1 VTCFPNTKTK
11 KGFRVK
17 TSKDLNEV
25 PQVPLSTPDNL
36 DLPQGNSANWPTSPS
51 PNDAGLINSQGLIDG
66 IALLGTLAKI
76 VMQARENMA
85 ITEKLIEER
94 MRKI

>member
-1 VTCFPNTKTK
+1 M
-11 KGFRVK
+11 K

-25 PQVPLSTPDNL
+25 PQVPLSTPHNL
-36 DLPQGNSANWPTSPS
+36 DLPQGKSADWPTSPS
-51 PNDAGLINSQGLIDG
+51 PNAGGLKDSQGLIDG

-76 VMQARENMA
+76 AMQARENMA

-94 MRKI
+94 MRKT